1 MGRRPQGWWQR
12 AHHKPSDA
20 GALRECGRY
29 AGGASL
35 PNVNHALGELS
46 GLIKKEKLASVALPR
61 LATGVGGLDWAA
73 VRPLIEKHLEPLGI
87 PVIVYTTY
95 RKGVPADEG
104 LETAER
110 E

>member
-1 MGRRPQGWWQR
+1 MRIISLLTQE
-12 AHHKPSDA
+12 PSESA
-20 GALRECGRY
+20 GGTP
-29 AGGASL
+29 GGASL

-110 E
+110 K